1 MATTEPRKTAAGSD
15 ALLREGVREGGTG
28 LDDAMLHAL
37 VDAAP
42 DGILMIDED
51 GTILF
56 ANHQAEQLFGW
67 GADELRTRVVEDLLP
82 ERLGSAHRA
91 HRTRYRAD
99 PRVRP
104 MGAGLVLF
112 GRRRDGS
119 EFPVEISLSPLA
131 SVSGTRVVAVVR
143 DVTERVEAEQRL
155 HETEQHLRLVED
167 RERIARD
174 LHDVVVQKLFACGMT
189 VQSIAARATD
199 PDHCRRLNMVV
210 DDLDETIREIRS
222 VIFSLRSDTRDTP
235 GVRADVLRVVDD
247 ERDALGFEPRIRFD
261 GPIDAMRDDV
271 AAELLPTVREAVS
284 NVARH
289 AGATSVEI
297 AVEHGDD
304 FVTLRVLDDGCGVAA
319 TAPRGNGLRNISER
333 AARLGGR
340 CSVTA
345 RPEGGTSLEWRVPA
359 RNQPVDR
366 AR

>member
-1 MATTEPRKTAAGSD
+1 MATTESRKTAAAGD
-15 ALLREGVREGGTG
+15 VRPLEGGIR
-28 LDDAMLHAL
+28 LDDATLHAL

-56 ANHQAEQLFGW
+56 ANRQAEQLFGW
-67 GADELRTRVVEDLLP
+67 GPDELRRRTVEDLVP
-82 ERLGSAHRA
+82 ERLVSAHQAHRA
-91 HRTRYRAD
+91 RYRAD

-104 MGAGLVLF
+104 MGVGLVLF

-119 EFPVEISLSPLA
+119 EFPVEISLSPLP
-131 SVSGTRVVAVVR
+131 STTGSRVVAVVR
-143 DVTERVEAEQRL
+143 DVTERLDVERHL
-155 HETEQHLRLVED
+155 HATEQHLRIVEE

-189 VQSIAARATD
+189 VQSIAARTAD
-199 PDHCRRLNMVV
+199 ADHARRLNTVV

-222 VIFSLRSDTRDTP
+222 VIFSLQSETRDTA
-235 GVRADVLRVVDD
+235 GVRADVLRAVDD

-261 GPIDAMRDDV
+261 GPVDAMSDDV

-289 AGATSVEI
+289 ARATSVEI

-304 FVTLRVLDDGCGVAA
+304 FVTLHVLDDGCGIDSAA
-319 TAPRGNGLRNISER
+319 GHGRGLRNMSER
-333 AARLGGR
+333 AARLGGH

-345 RPEGGTSLEWRVPA
+345 RPDGGTALEWRVPT
-359 RNQPVDR
+359 RNQPV
-366 AR
+366 AHAH